1 MDKVNEITGSEA
13 VPVQSTQ
20 ARSSHLMYLFFF
32 LSGITALVYEIIWT
46 RMLTLVFGHTVYSVS
61 VVLSAFMAGLGC
73 GSYLF
78 GHAMDRMMSQSD
90 IKTEPL
96 AVLKTYAL
104 IEIGIG
110 VTAAVLSIL
119 FAEFDIFYGWMHAWL
134 PESPIFF
141 DGLKVVMSFG
151 LIFLPAA
158 LMGATLP
165 IISRYYVTDD
175 SRMNT
180 QVGLLYSLN
189 TLGAVV
195 GCLLTGFFFIAS
207 FGVLQTALAAAALNL
222 AIGVGT
228 WRLYQD
234 KMVGISGCQEFPRLV
249 LPKWT
254 WTRENRLWLAISF
267 ICGFTALAY
276 EVLWTRLLVFSISS
290 TVYAFSLMLAVF
302 LLGISLGSGLA
313 VPIMSRMKNLRTPLL
328 AIQGG
333 IGAYIV
339 FSLFNMRSLLSEP
352 WNSYNLQ
359 DPLTVFSKYFTN
371 SALLMLPPTLLLG
384 MGFPILIKLASGGHK
399 NIGVGTGQI
408 YAANTLGAIL
418 GSLAA
423 GFFLLPMLG
432 VEASLVLVAT
442 INLLMV
448 PVLFRTGP
456 YATPKMRKV
465 LTLGMA
471 ILVLLVNLA
480 LPENLL
486 TGFFMRDSVGQ
497 RDSRQ
502 LLHFS
507 EGITDT
513 VAVFREE
520 LGQIDTN
527 AKRLITNGISMSAS
541 NAIASR
547 YMKLLAHVPIL
558 LSDNPEE
565 VLVIC
570 FGTGQTAGAAGLH
583 SRVGKVDVVELSRSV
598 IEAGPTFRQENHN
611 VLQNPKV
618 NIIIQDGRNH
628 LLTTRKQYDVITGEP
643 PPPRTAFTVN
653 LYTQDYYEKAK
664 ARMKPG
670 GLMVQWVPLHSQ
682 SADEVDQNFA
692 TFLSVFPHSIAFLS
706 VANEIMLVG
715 SDQPIEIDAKKLAQ
729 RMNDPVIKLALD
741 NLYIENVHALLAS
754 IWFFEEELRRLSE
767 NKSLITDNHP
777 SLEFYLDK
785 GPTIGVASQERL
797 LFNRTSSE
805 NILSRIQS
813 MNTEDRQRFESYY
826 KAMDL
831 YQRGVM
837 YGNRKILLEAIDLV
851 EKDELFRY
859 HLQAGSEHV
868 ARLLTAIEEDPENL
882 EAMVELGHAWYQ
894 LGQYEKSSKMLKRV
908 REKVPDNPAAMLY
921 LGYSMMELGQ
931 YEQAQKLLKE
941 ATRKDPR
948 QMRTVLQ
955 QIAFIQ
961 LLQQQSKSPDDTGLL
976 LATAQFY
983 NMREDYTRALE
994 FSGKVLESDQLH
1006 EKALQSAMFSYRGLG
1021 RPRDVLALG
1030 AHYKLVN
1037 PDDITYQYLMAEMLT
1052 KTLQCDKA
1060 IPYFE
1065 KVLEKDDTYRNAL
1078 KMLRDCKRIVE
1089 KSGGSETNVEE
1100 AA

>member
-1 MDKVNEITGSEA
+1 
-13 VPVQSTQ
+13 
-20 ARSSHLMYLFFF
+20 
-32 LSGITALVYEIIWT
+32 
-46 RMLTLVFGHTVYSVS
+46 MLTLVFGHTVYSVS
-61 VVLSAFMAGLGC
+61 VVLSAFMAGLGF
-73 GSYLF
+73 GSYVF
-78 GHAMDRMMSQSD
+78 GHAMDRLINQQD
-90 IKTEPL
+90 AGKEPL
-96 AVLKTYAL
+96 AALKTYAF
-104 IEIGIG
+104 IELSIGIM
-110 VTAAVLSIL
+110 AAGLSVL
-119 FAEFDIFYGWMHAWL
+119 FAEFDFIYGWMHNWL
-134 PESPIFF
+134 PESPLVL
-141 DGLKVVMSFG
+141 DGLKAVLSFG
-151 LIFLPAA
+151 LIFLPTA

-165 IISRYYVTDD
+165 IISRYYVTDN

-189 TLGAVV
+189 TLGAAA

-207 FGVLQTALAAAALNL
+207 FGVLETALAAAALNL

-228 WRLYQD
+228 WRLYQERAEG
-234 KMVGISGCQEFPRLV
+234 KNGTIQFPRLT
-249 LPKWT
+249 LPKLKWT
-254 WTRENRLWLAISF
+254 KDSQLWLLVSF
-267 ICGFTALAY
+267 VCGFTALAY

-302 LLGISLGSGLA
+302 LVGISLGSGLA
-313 VPIMSRMKNLRTPLL
+313 VPIMNRVQNLRTPLL
-328 AIQGG
+328 MIQGLVG
-333 IGAYIV
+333 FY
-339 FSLFNMRSLLSEP
+339 SLLTLFNMQKILSPP
-352 WNSYNLQ
+352 WNSYNLEK
-359 DPLTVFSKYFTN
+359 PLNTFSTYFFD
-371 SALLMLPPTLLLG
+371 SAALMLPPTLLLG
-384 MGFPILIKLASGGHK
+384 MSFPILIKLAAGDQK

-418 GSLAA
+418 GSLVA
-423 GFFLLPMLG
+423 GFFLLPGFG

-442 INLLMV
+442 LNLLMV
-448 PVLFRTGP
+448 PVLFRTGS
-456 YATPKMRKV
+456 YATHKMRRV
-465 LTLGMA
+465 LTIGMA
-471 ILVLLVNLA
+471 ALILLMNLA
-480 LPENLL
+480 LPDQML
-486 TGFFMRDSVGQ
+486 TGFFMRDSTGN
-497 RDSRQ
+497 RDVKH

-513 VAVFREE
+513 VAVFQDP
-520 LGQIDTN
+520 LGQVEPN

-541 NAIASR
+541 NKIASR
-547 YMKLLAHVPIL
+547 YMKLLAHVPVL
-558 LSDNPEE
+558 LSDNPDE

-583 SRVGKVDVVELSRSV
+583 PRVGQVDVVELSKSV
-598 IEAGPTFRQENHN
+598 IEAGSAFRQENHN

-653 LYTQDYYEKAK
+653 LYTQDYYEM
-664 ARMKPG
+664 ARARLKPG

-682 SADEVDQNFA
+682 SAAEVDQNFA
-692 TFLSVFPHSIAFLS
+692 TFLSVFPHTIAFLT

-715 SDQPIEIDAKKLAQ
+715 SDQPIELDFKKLQQ

-741 NLYIENVHALLAS
+741 SLYIENAQALLS
-754 IWFFEEELRRLSE
+754 NIWFFEEDLHRLSE
-767 NKSLITDNHP
+767 NQSLITDNHP

-785 GPTIGVASQERL
+785 GPVIGVASQERL
-797 LFNRTSSE
+797 IFNRTPGE
-805 NILSRIQS
+805 TILSRIRN
-813 MNTEDRQRFESYY
+813 MDRENRQRFKDYF
-826 KAMDL
+826 KAMDF

-837 YGNRKILLEAIDLV
+837 YGNRKILLEAINLV
-851 EKDELFRY
+851 ENDELIRY
-859 HLQAGSEHV
+859 HLQAGTEQV
-868 ARLLTAIEEDPENL
+868 ARLLAAIEEDPENL

-894 LGQYEKSSKMLKRV
+894 LGEYEKSAMILRRV
-908 REKVPDNPAAMLY
+908 RERVPDNPAAMLY
-921 LGYSMMELGQ
+921 LGYNMMELGQ
-931 YEQAQKLLKE
+931 YEGAQKLLKE

-948 QMRTVLQ
+948 QMRSVLQ

-994 FSGKVLESDQLH
+994 FSKKVLDSDQLH

-1037 PDDITYQYLMAEMLT
+1037 PDDITYQYLMAEMLA

-1065 KVLEKDDTYRNAL
+1065 KVIEKDDTYRKAL
-1078 KMLRDCKRIVE
+1078 KMLRDCKRILE
-1089 KSGGSETNVEE
+1089 KSGVSEGKSRE

>member
-1 MDKVNEITGSEA
+1 MDKVNEISGSEV
-13 VPVQSTQ
+13 VPEQSVL
-20 ARSSHLMYLFFF
+20 AHSSRLMYLFFF
-32 LSGITALVYEIIWT
+32 LSGITALIYEIIWT

-90 IKTEPL
+90 SKTEPL

-104 IEIGIG
+104 IEIGVG
-110 VTAAVLSIL
+110 VMAAVLSVL
-119 FAEFDIFYGWMHAWL
+119 FAEFDLFYGWMHAWL
-134 PESPIFF
+134 PESPLLF

-151 LIFLPAA
+151 LIFIPTA

-207 FGVLQTALAAAALNL
+207 FGVLQTALVAAALNI
-222 AIGVGT
+222 AIGIGT

-234 KMVGISGCQEFPRLV
+234 KMVGVSGCREFPRLT

-254 WTRENRLWLAISF
+254 WTKENRQWLAVSF

-313 VPIMSRMKNLRTPLL
+313 VPVMGRMKNLRTPLL
-328 AIQGG
+328 VIQGG
-333 IGAYIV
+333 IGAYII
-339 FSLFNMRSLLSEP
+339 FTLFNMQSLLSEP

-371 SALLMLPPTLLLG
+371 SALLMLPPTLLFG
-384 MGFPILIKLASGGHK
+384 MSFPILIKLASDGHK

-418 GSLAA
+418 GSLVA

-432 VEASLVLVAT
+432 VETSLILVAT

-456 YATPKMRKV
+456 YATANMRKM

-471 ILVLLVNLA
+471 VLVLLLTLA

-486 TGFFMRDSVGQ
+486 TGFFMRDSVGP
-497 RDSRQ
+497 RDSKQ

-513 VAVFREE
+513 VAVFRDEQ
-520 LGQIDTN
+520 GQIDKD

-541 NAIASR
+541 NTIASR

-558 LSDNPEE
+558 LSDNPQE

-583 SRVGKVDVVELSRSV
+583 PRVGQVDVVELSKSV
-598 IEAGPTFRQENHN
+598 IDAGPAFRQENHN
-611 VLQNPKV
+611 VLENPKV
-618 NIIIQDGRNH
+618 NVIIQDGRNH

-653 LYTQDYYEKAK
+653 LYTRDYYEMAK
-664 ARMKPG
+664 ARLKPG

-692 TFLSVFPHSIAFLS
+692 TFLSVFPHTMAWLS

-715 SDQPIEIDAKKLAQ
+715 SDQPIEMDFKKIDQ
-729 RMNDPVIKLALD
+729 RMGDPVVKLALG
-741 NLYIENVHALLAS
+741 NLLIENIHALLS
-754 IWFFEEELRRLSE
+754 NIWFLEEELQKLSDRQ
-767 NKSLITDNHP
+767 SLITDNNP
-777 SLEFYLDK
+777 SLEFYLNK
-785 GPTIGVASQERL
+785 GPVIGTARLERL
-797 LFNRTSSE
+797 IFNRTPSE
-805 NILSRIQS
+805 AILSRIQN
-813 MNTEDRQRFESYY
+813 MGAADRDQFENHY
-826 KAMDL
+826 KAIDL

-837 YGNRKILLEAIDLV
+837 YGNRKVLLEAISLV
-851 EKDELFRY
+851 ENDELFRY
-859 HLQAGSEHV
+859 HLQAGSEQV
-868 ARLLTAIEEDPENL
+868 ARLLATIEKDPENL
-882 EAMVELGHAWYQ
+882 EALVNLGHAWYQ
-894 LGQYEKSSKMLKRV
+894 LGEFEKSARLLERV
-908 REKVPDNPAAMLY
+908 REIVPENPAAMLY
-921 LGYSMMELGQ
+921 LGYDKMELGQ
-931 YEQAQKLLKE
+931 YDEAEKLLKE

-948 QMRTVLQ
+948 QMRSVLE

-961 LLQQQSKSPDDTGLL
+961 LLKQQTKSPDDVGLL

-983 NMREDYTRALE
+983 NMREDYTSALTY
-994 FSGKVLESDQLH
+994 SQKVLHSDQLN

-1021 RPRDVLALG
+1021 RPREVLALG

-1037 PDDITYQYLMAEMLT
+1037 PDDITYQYLMAEMLS
-1052 KTLQCDKA
+1052 KTLQCEKA
-1060 IPYFE
+1060 LPYFQR
-1065 KVLEKDDTYRNAL
+1065 VLEKDDTYRNAL
-1078 KMLRDCKRIVE
+1078 KMFRDCKRIV
-1089 KSGGSETNVEE
+1089 G
-1100 AA
+1100 